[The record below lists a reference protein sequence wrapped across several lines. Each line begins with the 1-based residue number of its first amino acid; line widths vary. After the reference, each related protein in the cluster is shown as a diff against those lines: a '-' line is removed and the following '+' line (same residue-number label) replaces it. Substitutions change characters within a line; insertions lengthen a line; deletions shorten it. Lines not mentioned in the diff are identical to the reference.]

1 MADIDIAII
10 GGGISGFAAACFLA
24 EHRGDGSRIAVFE
37 RESQPGYHTT
47 GRSAAM
53 FTEVYGNPTIRAMV
67 RAARRFLEHPE
78 ERYGGRSFLS
88 PRGALMIAGHDQAN
102 RISDFLSEMNRP
114 DVLQHADAERCFE
127 LSPALNRDY
136 VAGGVYEPEAMDID
150 VHSLLQAY
158 VRVFRGLR
166 GQVIADAEVRNLQ
179 RRDGVFVIETLAGGT
194 HSVATVVNAGGAWGD
209 EIGRMA
215 GAEPVGLTPKRR
227 TALTFDPPA
236 DLPPQTWPLTFDIDE
251 EWYFKPDAGRI
262 LASPADETPSP
273 PCDAQPEE
281 LDIAICIDRIERVTS
296 LQVRRPASTWAG
308 LRCFVDDHSPV
319 NGFDDRIEGFYWLVG
334 QGGYGIKTASTMA
347 RIATAKITGTAVPD
361 DVLEFGLDLGT
372 LSVERLRKGDRT

>member
-24 EHRGDGSRIAVFE
+24 EDLGDGSRIALIE

-53 FTEVYGNPTIRAMV
+53 YTEVYGNATIRAMV
-67 RAARRFLEHPE
+67 RAARRFLERPE

-88 PRGALMIAGHDQAN
+88 PRGSLMIAGSDQTGRVAG
-102 RISDFLSEMNRP
+102 FLSEMNRP
-114 DVLQHADAERCFE
+114 DMLEEVSPDRCLE
-127 LSPALNRDY
+127 LSPALKRDY
-136 VAGGVYEPEAMDID
+136 VAGGVYEPGAMDID

-158 VRVFRGLR
+158 VRVFRGLG
-166 GQVIADAEVRNLQ
+166 GQVIADAEVLGLQ
-179 RRDGVFVIETLAGGT
+179 RRDGVFVIETSAGAHRAG
-194 HSVATVVNAGGAWGD
+194 TVVNAGGAWGD

-236 DLPPQTWPLTFDIDE
+236 DLPPQSWPLTFDIDE

-281 LDIAICIDRIERVTS
+281 LDIAVCIDRIETVTS

-347 RIATAKITGTAVPD
+347 RIATAKIAGKPVPD
-361 DVLEFGLDLGT
+361 DVLEFGLDLDT

>member
-24 EHRGDGSRIAVFE
+24 EDLGDGSRIALIE

-53 FTEVYGNPTIRAMV
+53 YTEVYGNATIRAMV
-67 RAARRFLEHPE
+67 RAARRFLERPE

-88 PRGALMIAGHDQAN
+88 PRGSLMIAGHDQTGRVAG
-102 RISDFLSEMNRP
+102 FLSEMNRP
-114 DVLQHADAERCFE
+114 DMLEEVSPDRCLE
-127 LSPALNRDY
+127 LSPALKRDY
-136 VAGGVYEPEAMDID
+136 VAGGVYESGAMDID

-158 VRVFRGLR
+158 VRVFRGLG
-166 GQVIADAEVRNLQ
+166 GQVIADAEVLGLQ
-179 RRDGVFVIETLAGGT
+179 RRDGVFVVETSAGT
-194 HSVATVVNAGGAWGD
+194 HHAGTVVNAGGAWGD

-227 TALTFDPPA
+227 TALTFDPPDA
-236 DLPPQTWPLTFDIDE
+236 LPPQKWPLTFDIDE

-262 LASPADETPSP
+262 MASPADETPSP

-281 LDIAICIDRIERVTS
+281 LDIAICIDRIETVTS
-296 LQVRRPASTWAG
+296 LQVRRPASSWAG

-347 RIATAKITGTAVPD
+347 RIATAKIAGKPVPD
-361 DVLEFGLDLGT
+361 DVLEFGLDLDT